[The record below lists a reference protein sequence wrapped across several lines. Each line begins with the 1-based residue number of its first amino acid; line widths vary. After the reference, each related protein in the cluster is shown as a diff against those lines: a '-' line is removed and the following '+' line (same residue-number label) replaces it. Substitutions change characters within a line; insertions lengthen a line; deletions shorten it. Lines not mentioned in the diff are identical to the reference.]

1 MKDDYQVIYLLAQ
14 KLGFADLMFKNMKVE
29 GDRPVPEDVLREMNR
44 GSWSTGYCGQSPERL
59 KAHMR
64 SEEHTSELQSLMR
77 ISYAVFCLKK
87 TNTPQSTIRHH
98 DKTQTETTHILNP
111 YTQAQ

>member
-1 MKDDYQVIYLLAQ
+1 MRISDWSSDVCSSDLIVKPSFEMKDDYQVIYLLAQ

-64 SEEHTSELQSLMR
+64 NQAKFALVTLRAPKDEPDR
-77 ISYAVFCLKK
+77 K
-87 TNTPQSTIRHH
+87 STRLYSSH
-98 DKTQTETTHILNP
+98 
-111 YTQAQ
+111 